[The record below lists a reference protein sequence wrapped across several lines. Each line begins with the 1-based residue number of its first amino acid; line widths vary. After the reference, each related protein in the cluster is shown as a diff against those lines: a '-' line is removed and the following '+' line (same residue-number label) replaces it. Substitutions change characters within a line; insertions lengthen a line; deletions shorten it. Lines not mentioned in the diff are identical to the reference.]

1 MTEPIRGKVARILN
15 SREIAINRGATSG
28 VVVGMY
34 FDVVDPKGE
43 DIRDPD
49 TNKVLGSI
57 NRPKVRVRVT
67 MVQDGLSLAATQEKR
82 VNIGGK
88 GLGDFSRLLMPPKW
102 ITQYESLRTK
112 EKTWEDLS
120 EEESYVKTGDP
131 VVQVLEETAV
141 EQEDAISQ
149 Q

>member
-15 SREIAINRGATSG
+15 SREIVINRGATSG
-28 VVVGMY
+28 VVVGMH

-67 MVQDGLSLAATQEKR
+67 KVQDGLSLAATQEKR
-82 VNIGGK
+82 VNIGGQ
-88 GLGDFSRLLMPPKW
+88 GLGNFSRLLMPPKW

-131 VVQVLEETAV
+131 VVQVLEEAAV
-141 EQEDAISQ
+141 EQEDAID
-149 Q
+149 

>member
-15 SREIAINRGATSG
+15 SREIVINLGATTG

-49 TNKVLGSI
+49 TNKILGSI
-57 NRPKVRVRVT
+57 DRPKVRVRVT
-67 MVQDGLSLAATQEKR
+67 KVQDELSLATTQEKR
-82 VNIGGK
+82 VNIGGI
-88 GLGDFSRLLMPPKW
+88 GNFSRLLMPPRW

-120 EEESYVKTGDP
+120 EEESYVKIGDP
-131 VVQVLEETAV
+131 VIQVIEEAAV
-141 EQEDAISQ
+141 GQEDVIN
-149 Q
+149 